1 SWRALK
7 KYTGAGQRA
16 KTGPLD
22 TPQALGEFVE
32 SRASYIAQTALY
44 GYMKTR
50 AGTRFPALFENAAM
64 LESINIAK
72 WRIWL
77 ACLSDL
83 AVYCGV
89 LLRLRTRAPVERI
102 RAMLA
107 QVADEAVA
115 RAGAPGD
122 AGADFAAAVREMR
135 ARIERADFDA
145 LGDDDSAFT
154 ESPEALVYWA
164 PIADELKAQDAEI
177 IRNSVRFRWQEIRRV
192 LRKRLRAEEV
202 MAGM

>member
-1 SWRALK
+1 
-7 KYTGAGQRA
+7 
-16 KTGPLD
+16 

-32 SRASYIAQTALY
+32 SRASYVAQTALY

-50 AGTRFPALFENAAM
+50 AGTRFPALFEDAAM

-89 LLRLRTRAPVERI
+89 LLRLRTRAPAARI

-107 QVADEAVA
+107 RVADEAVA
-115 RAGAPGD
+115 RAGAPAD
-122 AGADFAAAVREMR
+122 AGADFSAAVREMH
-135 ARIERADFDA
+135 ARISCADFDA

-164 PIADELKAQDAEI
+164 PIADELKARDAEI
-177 IRNSVRFRWQEIRRV
+177 IRNSVRFRWQEIRRG

-202 MAGM
+202 AAGM